1 MSHPAKQ
8 INESSH
14 QIVNGEYDAA
24 IGSLTKTMQV
34 LKLVLSGPD
43 TTMRIPKEMED
54 ENDDDCRMDQSDS
67 SVSLSG
73 NFEYD
78 FVSSPSSSS
87 FLKTIVAI
95 DGCNIRSP
103 RILTPTNESSSSRS
117 SDCNKSNR
125 SVTSGPQHLQ
135 VSIYRDP
142 IIVKGN
148 HFASP
153 LDLRL
158 CEELSYVALYNL
170 ALAHHLKSAELAADL
185 SKQKLRRQYLYKA
198 LSLYEHSHQL
208 LMQQTGNINIGVP
221 VVHSMALV
229 SNISQIHHAF
239 GDHGKTEMCMQY
251 LLSTI
256 MYVIDCGKADTLGNS
271 MDEFFNLVS
280 PIISGDLSA
289 PAA

>member
-8 INESSH
+8 INESSQ

-34 LKLVLSGPD
+34 LKLVLSGA
-43 TTMRIPKEMED
+43 IPKEMED

-67 SVSLSG
+67 SASLSD
-73 NFEYD
+73 NLEYD

-87 FLKTIVAI
+87 FLKTIVAV

-103 RILTPTNESSSSRS
+103 HILTPTDQYSSSCS

-125 SVTSGPQHLQ
+125 SATSGPHHLQ

-142 IIVKGN
+142 IMVKGN
-148 HFASP
+148 HFIAP
-153 LDLRL
+153 LDLRI

-170 ALAHHLKSAELAADL
+170 SLAHHLRAVELAADL
-185 SKQKLRRQYLYKA
+185 SKQKLPRAYLYKA

-239 GDHGKTEMCMQY
+239 GDHGKAEMCMQH

-256 MYVIDCGKADTLGNS
+256 MYVIDCGKAETLGNS
-271 MDEFFNLVS
+271 MDEFFNLIL
-280 PIISGDLSA
+280 PIISGDVSA